1 MADYI
6 FTIISRPVK
15 TKDNSEFVRVFQE
28 LCFEESYASESDGTA
43 WVGSYGEA
51 CWDDNSMIVVREK
64 ATGKVIGAYNSYC
77 SSYSD
82 LQEFLD
88 DCVATVSDEE
98 FNTLSAEEIEARQ
111 LKEEDYE
118 EIDIETYIKD
128 MLLDGQA
135 FILTE
140 AGNEKLRYNDGW
152 GLVITKDETVSYDI
166 NILIDNYLLSKGLL
180 GK

>member
-15 TKDNSEFVRVFQE
+15 TKNNSEFVKVFQD
-28 LCFEESYASESDGTA
+28 LGFEESEVIGDTA
-43 WVGSYGEA
+43 FVGSYGEA
-51 CWDDNSMIVVREK
+51 SWDDNSMLVVREK

-77 SSYSD
+77 SDYSD

-88 DCVATVSDEE
+88 DCVVTVSDEE
-98 FNTLSAEEIEARQ
+98 FNTLSTEEIEARQ
-111 LKEEDYE
+111 PKEEDYE

-135 FILTE
+135 FVMTE
-140 AGNEKLRYNDGW
+140 AGNEKLRYNNGW
-152 GLVITKDETVSYDI
+152 GLVITKDETKCFDI
-166 NILIDNYLLSKGLL
+166 TRLIDNYLEDKGLL